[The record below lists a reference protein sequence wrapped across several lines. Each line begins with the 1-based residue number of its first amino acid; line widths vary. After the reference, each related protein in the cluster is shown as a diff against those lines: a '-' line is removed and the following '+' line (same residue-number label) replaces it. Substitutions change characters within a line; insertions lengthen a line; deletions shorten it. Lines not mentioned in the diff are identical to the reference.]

1 MRLMIFG
8 ASILI
13 GVLLT
18 IAPAYNAGFTSD
30 ALGQWLVNATFVAA
44 LVGWAGMKFFYKK
57 D

>member
-1 MRLMIFG
+1 MKLLILG

-13 GVLLT
+13 GILLT

-30 ALGQWLVNATFVAA
+30 ALAQWLMNAAFVAA
-44 LVGWAGMKFFYKK
+44 LVGWAGMKFLYKK